1 MKILVIGAGSV
12 GRAVAHKLS
21 VLGHDVTIV
30 DRDPDA
36 IRVSLVPD
44 ADWVLADACS
54 PTQLEEAGAR
64 DADAVAAV
72 TGDDKVNLVV
82 SLLSKTEFAV
92 PQVIARANHPSN
104 EWMYDEAWGVD
115 VMASTPAALTTL
127 VEEAVSVGE
136 AVQLLALDSSSTS
149 VYKLEIPAGSPQIG
163 SPAVELSVPAPLVLG
178 AVVQDGTPVSVDTS
192 LPLRAGDEVLI
203 ICPQESE
210 VELAELEAGLR
221 GESLPT

>member
-1 MKILVIGAGSV
+1 MKILIVGAGSV
-12 GRAVAHKLS
+12 GRSVAQKLA
-21 VLGHDVTIV
+21 VLGHEVTIV

-36 IRVSLVPD
+36 IRVSVVPD

-104 EWMYDEAWGVD
+104 EWMYDESWGVD
-115 VMASTPAALTTL
+115 VMASTPLALTTL
-127 VEEAVSVGE
+127 IEEAISVGE
-136 AVQLLALDSSSTS
+136 AVQLLALDSTSTS
-149 VYKLEIPAGSPQIG
+149 VYKLQVPARSPQIG
-163 SPAVELSVPAPLVLG
+163 VAAAELSVPDPLILG
-178 AVVQDGTPVSVDTS
+178 AIVRNGQPLKPTVAGS
-192 LPLRAGDEVLI
+192 LTVGDQALVI
-203 ICPQESE
+203 APRESE
-210 VELAELEAGLR
+210 VELAELEALLHG
-221 GESLPT
+221 